1 MRGRIRG
8 KHLLWVGLILAAA
21 LVQGGWARAAEAA
34 VRLVVDGREVQA
46 SPAPAIRDGR
56 TLVPVRV
63 VAENLGAVVQWEAQD
78 RSVTVVRGSRR
89 VKMRLDNR
97 LVDLGGANGYLLTD
111 VPPSLIK
118 DRTFIPLRLVAE
130 TLGVWIGWD
139 AARGT
144 VRVDSGREAAVAPP
158 VLAFSSP
165 QPGQVLTGATDL
177 KVTVTGPLP
186 GEPAEVRYFLLD
198 PATGRGP
205 IVARGQDLN
214 AAYRLVPDPGWKGTR
229 LVAAAAYDRTGKF
242 VGGAVVPVELAVS
255 PQVGLAGVAAG
266 QRITGTIALSA
277 EVNFLA
283 AYVSYRLGDPA
294 TGQVTEL
301 AQADPYGPFNWTP
314 VWADNGP
321 RTLQAVAYDRL
332 GQAYAGPV
340 VPVEVAVERKFDL
353 RGVKE
358 GAVVDGPVNLG
369 VSLNFSARQVQYLLR
384 YPDSGCETVLATV
397 GGASGY
403 RWFPGPDQAG
413 RAEVLAVIADD
424 QGNTFSTPAV
434 AVEVKGTPRLVLAT
448 VGPRQVL
455 AGEVTLRS
463 EANVPLQGIEY
474 HLVDPRT
481 GAARAIVR
489 GTDARASY
497 TWRPAGEDAG
507 YWNLRAVGTTSSGEK
522 LSTSE
527 IPVRVYAGKIYGPQP
542 IVAKD
547 QFIDLVSPLARQ
559 VLAETGMS
567 AALQV
572 AQAILETGWG
582 QSVPVDK
589 YTGQPSYNLF
599 GIKGEGP
606 AGSIVSNTW
615 EEYNGVVYRVDA
627 AFRAYH
633 NLEEGWRD
641 HQQFLLTGSRYAPF
655 RAVTHSA
662 EQGAWALKRCGY
674 ATDSKYAVKLID
686 LIRRYQLDRL
696 DEVGV

>member
-1 MRGRIRG
+1 M
-8 KHLLWVGLILAAA
+8 VLI
-21 LVQGGWARAAEAA
+21 QGGWARPAEAA

-46 SPAPAIRDGR
+46 SPAPVIRGGR

-63 VAENLGAVVQWEAQD
+63 VAENLGAVVQWQAQD
-78 RSVTVVRGSRR
+78 RSVTVVRGGRE
-89 VKMRLDNR
+89 VKMRIDNR
-97 LVDLGGANGYLLTD
+97 LVDLGGDYLLTD
-111 VPPSLIK
+111 VPPCLIQ

-139 AARGT
+139 AATGT
-144 VRVDSGREAAVAPP
+144 VRVDSGRQPNPAPP
-158 VLAFSSP
+158 VLAITSP
-165 QPGQVLTGATDL
+165 QAGQVLTGAVDL
-177 KVTVTGPLP
+177 KVSVTGTLP
-186 GEPAEVRYFLLD
+186 GEAAELRCFLLD

-205 IVARGQDLN
+205 IVARGADLT
-214 AAYRLVPDPGWKGTR
+214 AAYRLLPDPAWRGSY
-229 LVAAAAYDRTGKF
+229 LLAAAAYDRAGKF
-242 VGGAVVPVELAVS
+242 LAGAVVPVELAVS
-255 PQVGLAGVAAG
+255 PQVSLGGVTAG
-266 QRITGTIALSA
+266 QRVTGTLTLSPQ
-277 EVNFLA
+277 VNFLA

-301 AQADPYGPFNWTP
+301 AQADPYGPYSWTP

-332 GQAYAGPV
+332 GQACAGPV
-340 VPVEVAVERKFDL
+340 VPVEVAVERQFAL

-384 YPDSGCETVLATV
+384 YPDSGQEKVLATV

-413 RAEVLAVIADD
+413 RAQVLAVITDPE
-424 QGNTFSTPAV
+424 GSTFSTAPV
-434 AVEVKGTPRLVLAT
+434 TVEIRGTPRLVPAT
-448 VGPRQVL
+448 VGPKQVL
-455 AGEVTLRS
+455 TGEVTLRC
-463 EANVPLQGIEY
+463 EANVPLEGIEY
-474 HLVDPRT
+474 QLVNQKT
-481 GAARAIVR
+481 GTVRVIVR

-497 TWRPAGEDAG
+497 TWKPTAEYAG
-507 YWNLRAVGTTSSGEK
+507 YWNLRAVATAPSGEK
-522 LSTSE
+522 LSTPE
-527 IPVRVYAGKIYGPQP
+527 VPVRVYTGKIYGPQP

-547 QFIDLVSPLARQ
+547 QFISLVSPLARQ

-582 QSVPVDK
+582 QSAPVDK
-589 YTGQPSYNLF
+589 YTGQLSYNLF

-606 AGSIVSNTW
+606 AGSVIANTW
-615 EEYNGVVYRVDA
+615 EEYNGVVYYIDA

-633 NLEEGWRD
+633 NVGESWRD

-655 RAVTHSA
+655 RAAMHSG

-674 ATDSKYAVKLID
+674 ATDSKYAIKLID

-696 DEVGV
+696 DEMSI